1 MITKAHAIAYWLL
14 PERAA
19 REAFSREIRMLA
31 RQFGAPLFVP
41 HVTIFI
47 APENSRAPLEVV
59 RELGS
64 LNIELTIHSIRFS
77 EQFTKTLFVQFEI
90 NSALQQLG
98 DAIWKASGAG
108 DRYLIDPH
116 LSLVYAKLPQET
128 KRKLADKIRLP
139 FREVCFT
146 SICAMRCARPTTTAI
161 EVGQWK
167 LLAPKRINAGSIT
180 LPAFPFDP

>member
-47 APENSRAPLEVV
+47 APENSRAPLEVL
-59 RELGS
+59 RELGP
-64 LNIELTIHSIRFS
+64 LNIELPIHNIQFS
-77 EQFTKTLFVQFEI
+77 EEFTKTLFVQFAT
-90 NSALQQLG
+90 NTTLQQLG
-98 DAIWKASGAG
+98 DAVWKASGAG

-116 LSLVYAKLPQET
+116 LSLLYAKLPPET
-128 KRKLADKIRLP
+128 KQKLAGKIRLP

-146 SICAMRCARPTTTAI
+146 SICAMRCPRPTTTAS
-161 EVGQWK
+161 EVERWK
-167 LLAPKRINAGSIT
+167 LLAP
-180 LPAFPFDP
+180 

>member
-1 MITKAHAIAYWLL
+1 MVEKAHAIAYWLL

-19 REAFSREIRMLA
+19 RELFSRKIRDLA
-31 RQFGAPLFVP
+31 RQFDAPLFEP
-41 HVTIFI
+41 HATVFI
-47 APENSRAPLEVV
+47 APENSRAPLAVL
-59 RELGS
+59 RDLGQV
-64 LNIELTIHSIRFS
+64 NVELTIHSIRFS

-90 NSALQQLG
+90 NSTLQQLG
-98 DAIWKASGAG
+98 DAIRKASGAQ

-116 LSLVYAKLPQET
+116 LSLLYAKLPPET
-128 KRKLADKIRLP
+128 KQRLADKIGLP

-167 LLAPKRINAGSIT
+167 LLAP
-180 LPAFPFDP
+180 